1 MAPDLVVL
9 KNISK
14 SYQTAGYLRGKKPRV
29 MAVQDVTLSVR
40 RGEILGL
47 MGESGSGKSTLA
59 RLVAALEKPSRGK
72 ISIDGLDLE
81 KMKSSAIRN
90 LRREMQIIFQDPCGA
105 LDPLQTVKEAIEEPL
120 LNFTSHSKIER
131 SERVV
136 ELLRDV
142 GLPGRLAEA
151 YPHQLSGG
159 ECQRVCIARA
169 LASRP
174 KLLICDEP
182 VSALDKSIQAQ
193 ILNLLQNL
201 QRRQSLTYLFISHDL
216 AVMNHLCTRIA
227 VMLGGRIIEEGS
239 RLQIL
244 LHNAHPYTRSLV
256 AAATYFSGDGPP
268 PESASVVRE
277 IPEKGCVFQK
287 RCSHARARCS
297 HETPAW
303 QEWAPGHW
311 GACHFPLS
319 GNAPLAAVHPDQIMG
334 NQAVNQAIK
343 ATPW

>member
-1 MAPDLVVL
+1 MTSDLVVL
-9 KNISK
+9 ENVSK
-14 SYQTAGYLRGKKPRV
+14 SYQTAAYRRGQKPWV
-29 MAVQDVTLSVR
+29 MAVQDVSLSVQ
-40 RGEILGL
+40 RGEIFGL

-59 RLVAALEKPSRGK
+59 RLIAALEKPGGGK
-72 ISIDGLDLE
+72 ITIDGVDLE
-81 KMKSSAIRN
+81 TMNARATRN

-105 LDPLQTVKEAIEEPL
+105 LDPLQTVKEAVEEPL
-120 LNFTSHSKIER
+120 LNFTSHDKAR
-131 SERVV
+131 RGERVL

-169 LASRP
+169 LASSP

-193 ILNLLQNL
+193 ILNLLQSL
-201 QRRQSLTYLFISHDL
+201 HKRHALTYLFISHDL

-244 LHNAHPYTRSLV
+244 LRNAHPYTRSLV

-268 PESASVVRE
+268 PERISLT
-277 IPEKGCVFQK
+277 PELPHSGCVFQK
-287 RCSHARARCS
+287 RCSHARARCT
-297 HETPAW
+297 HEAPAR

-319 GNAPLAAVHPDQIMG
+319 GNTPPDAVHPD
-334 NQAVNQAIK
+334 
-343 ATPW
+343 

>member
-1 MAPDLVVL
+1 MTSNLVVL
-9 KNISK
+9 KNVNK
-14 SYQTAGYLRGKKPRV
+14 SYQTAAYRRGQKPRV
-29 MAVQDVTLSVR
+29 MAVQDVSLSVQ
-40 RGEILGL
+40 RGEVFGL

-59 RLVAALEKPSRGK
+59 RLIAALEKPDGGK
-72 ISIDGLDLE
+72 ITIDGMDLE
-81 KMKSSAIRN
+81 EMNSRAMRN

-105 LDPLQTVKEAIEEPL
+105 LDPLQTVKEAVEEPL
-120 LNFTSHSKIER
+120 LNFTSDGKTRR
-131 SERVV
+131 SERVL

-169 LASRP
+169 LASSP

-193 ILNLLQNL
+193 ILNLLQSL
-201 QRRQSLTYLFISHDL
+201 HKRQALTYLFISHDL

-227 VMLGGRIIEEGS
+227 VMLEGRIIEVGS

-244 LHNAHPYTRSLV
+244 LCNAHPYTRSLV

-268 PESASVVRE
+268 PEPISVMRE
-277 IPEKGCVFQK
+277 LPPSGCIFQK
-287 RCSHARARCS
+287 RCSYARTRCS
-297 HETPAW
+297 SETPAW
-303 QEWAPGHW
+303 QEWEPGHW

-319 GNAPLAAVHPDQIMG
+319 GSAPPDAVHPD
-334 NQAVNQAIK
+334 
-343 ATPW
+343 

>member
-1 MAPDLVVL
+1 MTFDLVVL
-9 KNISK
+9 ENVSK
-14 SYQTAGYLRGKKPRV
+14 SYQTAGYWRKTKPRV
-29 MAVQDVTLSVR
+29 MAVRDVSLNVQ

-59 RLVAALEKPSRGK
+59 RLIAALEKPSRGK
-72 ISIDGLDLE
+72 IAIDGSDLE

-105 LDPLQTVKEAIEEPL
+105 LDPLQTVNEAIEEPL
-120 LNFTSHSKIER
+120 LNFTSHSKLQRRER
-131 SERVV
+131 IV

-142 GLPGRLAEA
+142 GLPERLAEA

-256 AAATYFSGDGPP
+256 TAATYFSGDGPP
-268 PESASVVRE
+268 PEPVSAVRE
-277 IPEKGCVFQK
+277 VPQRGCIFQK
-287 RCSHARARCS
+287 RCGYAQARCS

-319 GNAPLAAVHPDQIMG
+319 GNAPPAPVHPGSDEG
-334 NQAVNQAIK
+334 NPVVNHAIK